1 MFPCSQFNKQTNSDW
16 PFLHQAAVNQQQH
29 SPDLNDEKQKV
40 SGVLWKFVCAQIS
53 FAKTFQ
59 QHGVSSLKSWND
71 FGWLVRSVLCSLCN
85 ILYWK
90 REEFIF
96 VNSFFCLNN
105 EIRTEGPGREKKR
118 KNKKSSSITFHFLV
132 FTFFSFFFSPHQCHA
147 ESLTSGLV
155 PLCFCFRYQDMRRQ
169 IGFEIRDMWYNLGND
184 PQLRPLAFSIYNQWM
199 NLSISPSRG
208 SAGITHS
215 FDIFSLF
222 DHLPSKS
229 FRCHCKANRAAN

>member
-85 ILYWK
+85 IFYWK
-90 REEFIF
+90 RGRQRIRFVRNEEFIF

-118 KNKKSSSITFHFLV
+118 KNKKSSSIKFHFLV
-132 FTFFSFFFSPHQCHA
+132 FTFFLSFFRLVNVMLNLWPLVWCHSA
-147 ESLTSGLV
+147 SVSGT
-155 PLCFCFRYQDMRRQ
+155 RTWGGR
-169 IGFEIRDMWYNLGND
+169 
-184 PQLRPLAFSIYNQWM
+184 
-199 NLSISPSRG
+199 
-208 SAGITHS
+208 SA
-215 FDIFSLF
+215 L
-222 DHLPSKS
+222 KS
-229 FRCHCKANRAAN
+229 GTCGTI